1 MEDMH
6 HCPEVVIM
14 MMFITLEEDREVG
27 LVREII
33 VGEDVREVVVEVIQL
48 HQVIITT
55 IIIIIVTNIDM
66 AVHVQTL
73 LSVFNIE
80 MIFEKD
86 QVIAGD

>member
-14 MMFITLEEDREVG
+14 MMPITLEEDREVG

-66 AVHVQTL
+66 VVHVQTL